1 MRSNHSDLTDSPTK
15 MGVGIGV
22 LLGVFRRF
30 VHPIEFPTATFL
42 IAGIV
47 LTQFG
52 EKPWPD
58 IGRAFVFLSISN
70 AVVWLLLRL
79 AFGGPWF

>member
-1 MRSNHSDLTDSPTK
+1 MDSNSPGLTDSPAK
-15 MGVGIGV
+15 MGVVIGA
-22 LLGVFRRF
+22 LLGIFRRF

-52 EKPWPD
+52 EKSWSD

-70 AVVWLLLRL
+70 AVVLLILRL
-79 AFGGPWF
+79 VFGGPWF